1 MNQRTPGLRIGFLR
15 DQRRISEAELGR
27 LVGLQEQTIVSI
39 ERGTKPIEE
48 LTRSFVDRI
57 AEVLG
62 VSPDYILEENA
73 PSEKETHEALL
84 DLRKEGLIEDEDECL
99 RLDEL
104 AIKTMRLRSNAR
116 IPLSRSELL
125 RLLEVIRGSD
135 GYQLRL
141 E

>member
-1 MNQRTPGLRIGFLR
+1 MNQRTPGLRISFLR
-15 DQRRISEAELGR
+15 DQLRISEAELGR
-27 LVGLQEQTIVSI
+27 LVGLEEQAIVSI

-48 LTRSFVDRI
+48 LSRFFVERI
-57 AEVLG
+57 AKVLG
-62 VSPDYILEENA
+62 VSPNYLLEENLH
-73 PSEKETHEALL
+73 SEKETREALF
-84 DLRKEGLIEDEDECL
+84 DLRREGLIESEDERL

-104 AIKTMRLRSNAR
+104 AIKTMRLRSNTR
-116 IPLSRSELL
+116 VPLSRSDLL